1 MIQKLL
7 LIFLLITLTIIAC
20 KENPSEKKLN
30 ETVEYYPN
38 NSKVI
43 FKKTIHQA
51 DFDSVFYFYDNG
63 LLFKKGKQYKDN
75 QKFGNWEL
83 YDKNSRLREIRE
95 WFVIDGKSQINRA
108 WFLNKKGDT
117 IAWRKENNIFAQKN
131 FKNDTLDFRNTNY
144 NTFNFITSDTIKN
157 SEFYFAFANCG
168 SPEFRDY
175 NSKVKIVVDN
185 TNSLKK
191 DFSNAT
197 NIKLDTFYYA
207 KIDTIHKA
215 QFPRYDLEKVVAFSG
230 KFKKTGKKTIR
241 GYLVEYTNQ
250 YPIENNKKTKA
261 ESKTYFEKTI
271 YVKDSLD

>member
-1 MIQKLL
+1 MKKLL
-7 LIFLLITLTIIAC
+7 LILLLITFTIIAC
-20 KENPSEKKLN
+20 KDNSSEKKLN

-75 QKFGNWEL
+75 QKFGIWEL

-95 WFVIDGKSQINRA
+95 WFVIEGKSQINRA
-108 WFLNKKGDT
+108 WFLSKKGDT
-117 IAWRKENNIFAQKN
+117 IAWRKEDNIFAQKE
-131 FKNDTLDFRNTNY
+131 FKNDTLGFRNTNY
-144 NTFNFITSDTIKN
+144 NTFNFISSDTIKN
-157 SEFYFAFANCG
+157 SEFYLAFANCG
-168 SPEFRDY
+168 SPELRDY

-191 DFSNAT
+191 DFSNAAS
-197 NIKLDTFYYA
+197 IKLDTFYYA

-215 QFPRYDLEKVVAFSG
+215 QFPDYDLEKVVAFSG
-230 KFKKTGKKTIR
+230 KFKKPGKKIIR
-241 GYLVEYTNQ
+241 GYLVEYTDQ
-250 YPIENNKKTKA
+250 YPIENNKKAKA

-271 YVKDSLD
+271 YVKDSIE